1 MKITTEVSGNGLF
14 RYPEKIFRKFWRRIT
29 ERNWGAGPE
38 DLFRASAQLINEI
51 LKRRTTFLKESQGCQ
66 KSALS
71 LHGVSGRKVAP
82 ETIFTISAW
91 KRNSQSSTRNAD
103 SARKKF
109 LNGNRMRGS
118 ATGAW
123 AGLPLASLDAL
134 ASGEL
139 SGSRAFPA
147 L

>member
-1 MKITTEVSGNGLF
+1 MDYLDIRKDISEIL
-14 RYPEKIFRKFWRRIT
+14 EKNYGK
-29 ERNWGAGPE
+29 ELGGAGPE

-51 LKRRTTFLKESQGCQ
+51 LKKKNALFLK
-66 KSALS
+66 KAKDA
-71 LHGVSGRKVAP
+71 RKVHYLCM
-82 ETIFTISAW
+82 EFLVGRSLRNNLTISAW

-109 LNGNRMRGS
+109 EREPDAGL

-123 AGLPLASLDAL
+123 AGLPLASWTRSLP
-134 ASGEL
+134 EL